1 VRPPEEKVVI
11 AYLHPGLVHAA
22 FMESVVDLLV
32 YDTAFHKR
40 IVQGGGRLATQS
52 GANLSG
58 PRNGLIRRFLD
69 YDAADWLFM
78 VDTDMTFRP
87 DTVERLLEFADPDTA
102 PVVGGLCFGFD
113 DKGDIQPTLFGLTG
127 DEQHP
132 QVIRYHEWPP
142 EAMFQVA
149 ATGAACLLLHK
160 SALIRMRDAELP
172 QRPGKRGF
180 NDAFPW
186 FQELEHD
193 GLPVSEDIGFCWRA
207 GLLGIPVWVNTAVQL
222 GHIKDR
228 ELTMDAYFAQRGGFS
243 GEGDGEGDGH
253 GVRGRER
260 GADLG
265 GGGAGAGSGRAGG
278 AGPAGSVHYPAGAA
292 RRVSAQGQGGRGFL
306 IAPPATA
313 EVAVVVPVMKRPQN
327 AEAFMRSLR
336 ASTGLATVYAICD
349 ADDEAT
355 IMAWR
360 AEGAH
365 TLLWLPRGGRPGTFA
380 EKVNAGYVE
389 TAEPW
394 LFLVGDDVRFYPGWL
409 DSAQAAAGDQYH
421 VVGTNDLGN
430 PRVLSGEH
438 ATHLLV
444 RRKYVAGMG
453 ASFDGPGVVAHEG
466 YRHWFVDDEI
476 VAAAKARGVWTP
488 CLESVV
494 EHLHPYYD
502 KAPDDEVY
510 QAGGRHADEDL
521 ALFEARV
528 REYL

>member
-1 VRPPEEKVVI
+1 MRPPEEKVVI
-11 AYLHPGLVHAA
+11 AYLHPGLVHAG

-78 VDTDMTFRP
+78 VDTDMTFTP
-87 DTVERLLEFADPDTA
+87 DTVERLLEFADPEEA

-149 ATGAACLLLHK
+149 ATGAACLLMHK

-228 ELTMDAYFAQRGGFS
+228 ELTMDAYFAQRGGFD
-243 GEGDGEGDGH
+243 GDGEGDGH

-265 GGGAGAGSGRAGG
+265 GGGAAAGSGRAGG
-278 AGPAGSVHYPAGAA
+278 AGAAGFVHGAA
-292 RRVSAQGQGGRGFL
+292 GRAATQGQAGHQGL
-306 IAPPATA
+306 SVPPPAAA
-313 EVAVVVPVMKRPQN
+313 EVAVVVPVLRRPQN
-327 AEAFMRSLR
+327 AAPFMRSLR
-336 ASTGLATVYAICD
+336 ASTGLATVYAVADRDD
-349 ADDEAT
+349 AETGA
-355 IMAWR
+355 AW
-360 AEGAH
+360 AAAGAKV
-365 TLLWLPRGGRPGTFA
+365 LLVDFDHLGTFP
-380 EKVNAGYVE
+380 EKVNVGYAG
-389 TAEPW
+389 TTEPW
-394 LFLVGDDVRFYPGWL
+394 LFLAGDDVQFHPGWL
-409 DSAQAAAGDQYH
+409 DWAQHTAGDRFH

-430 PRVLSGEH
+430 PRVLAGEH

-453 ASFDGPGVVAHEG
+453 ASWDGPGVVAHEG
-466 YRHWFVDDEI
+466 YRHWAVDDEI
-476 VAAAKARGVWTP
+476 VTTAKARGVWTP
-488 CLESVV
+488 CLDAVV
-494 EHLHPYYD
+494 EHLHPYLN
-502 KAPDDEVY
+502 KGEMDEVY
-510 QAGGRHADEDL
+510 KLGEANAQADV
-521 ALFEARV
+521 ALFRSRV
-528 REYL
+528 QEYL